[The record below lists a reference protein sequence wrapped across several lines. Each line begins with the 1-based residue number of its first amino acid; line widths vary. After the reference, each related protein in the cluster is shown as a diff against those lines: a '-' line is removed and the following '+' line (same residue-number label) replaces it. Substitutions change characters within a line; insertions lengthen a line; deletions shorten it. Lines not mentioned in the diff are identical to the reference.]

1 MSNFYLKP
9 RKSQWPT
16 RMIFVSTLLA
26 AMLTSATASQLFAQV
41 RTVSGTVNDASGQPL
56 PGVSVVVKSTST
68 GAVTDSDGLYAVS
81 VSSGDA
87 VLVFSFIGFRTQE
100 VVVGNKT
107 SINVEMSEDA
117 EQLREVVVTALGIER
132 DTRSLAYATQ
142 SIKAKELVEVR
153 DPNNLLN
160 SFQGKIANAVVT
172 QGSGGPGSGARIV
185 LRGNRS
191 IQGNNNAL
199 IVVDGIPINNN
210 TFSVPSNDF
219 GAVAGSDG
227 AANINPD
234 DIESLTVLRGASA
247 AALYGS
253 QAGNGVIVITTKKG
267 KRSGLGVTIN
277 TGITAEQAFALPRFQ
292 NAYGQGSGGILN
304 PTAGDS
310 WGASLSGQSYTNY
323 LGEQRSYSPQEDNV
337 KDFFRTGVTLN
348 NSIGISGG
356 NEKMQTYLSYTNNRV
371 QGIIEKNDLIRHTF
385 NLRLSNQVT
394 SKFSTDAKITYI
406 VQDIEN
412 KPRTGEENA
421 PVIDIYQI
429 PRNVSIDDARRFEAI
444 SGEGVPTPTPWPSTV
459 SSIYQN
465 PYWMI
470 NRTSIN
476 ESRNRLIGFLSA
488 RYQLT
493 DWLNVTGRA
502 SIDRSFDN
510 NTEQYSEGTIL
521 YTNAGGGGTYAKQY
535 ITNTQRWFDVMLQG
549 SNKISS
555 DLSVDYRIGTIF
567 QDNLTESDRVSSN
580 GLNVT
585 NQFSLEFLT
594 NPAFTSDFLQTRI
607 NSTFGQASLSY
618 KDALFV
624 EGTVRTDWDS
634 RLPSPYSFTYY
645 SAGVSAVLS
654 ELMQLPSAIS
664 FLKLSAN
671 YAQVGN
677 GGGAQLRFNTYQ
689 YSPGAGNGFIFR
701 STRQAIP
708 DLKPEIVSNT
718 ELGIESRFFSE
729 RLGLSIIYY
738 NSNSENQLLVVPLPA
753 PTGFQSRYIN
763 AGNIRNR
770 GVELVLSATPIKV
783 GDFQWDVTY
792 NLGINR
798 NKVIE
803 LDENLKQVELGGGFA
818 RSATPIVREGGSFG
832 ELIAFKWARNDQ
844 GQFLVNANGLPIS
857 TVTQESIGNFN
868 PDATMGLTNS
878 FSYGPFSL
886 RVLIDGRVGG
896 TIVSGTEMNL
906 AFSGITEATEENR
919 EGGWNLGGVN
929 ASGQPVGATVTAQQF
944 WQTASGKR
952 NGTGE
957 FFAYDATS
965 FRVRELSLGYE
976 IPVPSGWPIRSARLS
991 FVARNVMWLYRGK
1004 SKLDIPGL
1012 ARRTM
1017 WFDPDMSLGNGNF
1030 QGVEYGTLPATRSIG
1045 FNLGVTF

>member
-1 MSNFYLKP
+1 
-9 RKSQWPT
+9 
-16 RMIFVSTLLA
+16 VSTFVA
-26 AMLTSATASQLFAQV
+26 VMLTSVTAFQLFAQV
-41 RTVSGTVNDASGQPL
+41 RTVSGTINDASGSPL
-56 PGVSVVVKSTST
+56 PGVSVVVKSTSVGT
-68 GAVTDSDGLYAVS
+68 VTDSNGSYSVS
-81 VSSGDA
+81 VSSENA
-87 VLVFSFIGFRTQE
+87 VLVFSFIGFVTQE
-100 VVVGNKT
+100 VQVGSRT
-107 SINVEMSEDA
+107 SINVTMSEDVS
-117 EQLREVVVTALGIER
+117 ELQEVVVTALGIER

-142 SIKAKELVEVR
+142 SINTRELVEVR

-172 QGSGGPGSGARIV
+172 EGSGGPGSGARIV

-191 IQGNNNAL
+191 IQNNNNAL

-277 TGITAEQAFALPRFQ
+277 SGITAERAFALPNFQ
-292 NAYGQGSGGILN
+292 NTYGQGSGGTLN

-310 WGASLSGQSYTNY
+310 WGARMSGQTYTNY
-323 LGEQRSYSPQEDNV
+323 LGEQRSYNSQEDNV
-337 KDFFRTGVTLN
+337 TDFFRTGVTLN

-371 QGIIEKNDLIRHTF
+371 QGIIEKNDLMRHTF
-385 NLRLSNQVT
+385 NVRLSNQIT
-394 SKFSTDAKITYI
+394 SKFSTDAKVTYI

-421 PVIDIYQI
+421 PVIDIYQM
-429 PRNVSIDDARRFEAI
+429 PRNVSIDDAKRYEQVNAV
-444 SGEGVPTPTPWPSTV
+444 GVPTPTPWPSTV

-465 PYWMI
+465 PYWML

-488 RYQLT
+488 KYQIT
-493 DWLNVTGRA
+493 DWLNITGRA
-502 SIDRSFDN
+502 SIDRSFDR

-535 ITNTQRWFDVMLQG
+535 ITYTQRWFDVMLQG
-549 SNKISS
+549 NNKITNDISI
-555 DLSVDYRIGTIF
+555 DYRIGTIF

-585 NQFSLEFLT
+585 NKFSLEFLT
-594 NPAFTSDFLQTRI
+594 NPAFNSDYFQTRI

-618 KDALFV
+618 KDALFA

-634 RLPSPYSFTYY
+634 RLPSPYTYTYY

-654 ELMQLPSAIS
+654 ELVQLPAAIS
-664 FLKLSAN
+664 FLKLNAN

-677 GGGAQLRFNTYQ
+677 GGIVQARFNTYQ

-701 STRQAIP
+701 GTTQAIP

-718 ELGIESRFFSE
+718 ELGIETRFFSDK
-729 RLGLSIIYY
+729 LGFSFIYY
-738 NSNSENQLLVVPLPA
+738 NSNSENQLLRIPLPA
-753 PTGFQSRYIN
+753 PSGFQFQYIN
-763 AGNIRNR
+763 AGQIRNR
-770 GVELVLSATPIKV
+770 GVEVVLSATPVKA
-783 GDFQWDVTY
+783 GKFQWDIAY

-798 NKVIE
+798 NKVVE
-803 LDENLKQVELGGGFA
+803 LDENLKQVELSGGFA

-832 ELIAFKWARNDQ
+832 DLIAFKWSRNAQ
-844 GQFLVNANGLPIS
+844 GQFIVDANGLPVA
-857 TVTQESIGNFN
+857 TVSQENIGNFN
-868 PDATMGLTNS
+868 PKATMGLTNS
-878 FSYGPFSL
+878 ISYGPLSL

-896 TIVSGTEMNL
+896 TMVSGTEMNL
-906 AFSGITEATEENR
+906 AFSGITEATEANR

-929 ASGQPVGATVTAQQF
+929 ASGQPVNATITAQQF

-957 FFAYDATS
+957 FVAYDATS
-965 FRVRELSLGYE
+965 FRVRELSIGYE
-976 IPVPSGWPIRSARLS
+976 IPVPSVWPIRSARLS
-991 FVARNVMWLYRGK
+991 FVARNVMCLYRSK
-1004 SKLDIPGL
+1004 SKLDVSGL

-1030 QGVEYGTLPATRSIG
+1030 QGVEYGTLPATRSVG

>member
-1 MSNFYLKP
+1 MSSFYLKP
-9 RKSQWPT
+9 WKLQWRTRK
-16 RMIFVSTLLA
+16 IFVSTFVA
-26 AMLTSATASQLFAQV
+26 VMLTSVTAFQLFAQV
-41 RTVSGTVNDASGQPL
+41 RTVSGTINDASGSPL
-56 PGVSVVVKSTST
+56 PGVSVVVKSTSVGT
-68 GAVTDSDGLYAVS
+68 VTDSNGSYSVS
-81 VSSGDA
+81 VSSENA
-87 VLVFSFIGFRTQE
+87 VLVFSFIGFVTQE
-100 VVVGNKT
+100 VQVGSRT
-107 SINVEMSEDA
+107 SINVTMSEDVS
-117 EQLREVVVTALGIER
+117 ELQEVVVTALGIER

-142 SIKAKELVEVR
+142 SINTRELVEVR

-191 IQGNNNAL
+191 IQNNNNAL

-277 TGITAEQAFALPRFQ
+277 SGITAERAFALPNFQ
-292 NAYGQGSGGILN
+292 NTYGQGSGGTLN

-310 WGASLSGQSYTNY
+310 WGARMSGQTYTNY
-323 LGEQRSYSPQEDNV
+323 LGEQRSYNSQEDNV
-337 KDFFRTGVTLN
+337 TDFFRTGVTLN

-371 QGIIEKNDLIRHTF
+371 QGIIEKNDLMRHTF
-385 NLRLSNQVT
+385 NVRLSNQIT
-394 SKFSTDAKITYI
+394 SKFSTDAKVTYI

-421 PVIDIYQI
+421 PVIDIYQM
-429 PRNVSIDDARRFEAI
+429 PRNVSIDDAKRYEQVNAV
-444 SGEGVPTPTPWPSTV
+444 GVPTPTPWPSTV

-465 PYWMI
+465 PYWML

-488 RYQLT
+488 KYQIT
-493 DWLNVTGRA
+493 DWLNITGRA
-502 SIDRSFDN
+502 SIDRSFDR

-535 ITNTQRWFDVMLQG
+535 ITDTQRWFDVMLQG
-549 SNKISS
+549 NNKITNDISI
-555 DLSVDYRIGTIF
+555 DYRIGTIF

-585 NQFSLEFLT
+585 NKFSLEFLT
-594 NPAFTSDFLQTRI
+594 NPAFNSDYFQTRI

-618 KDALFV
+618 KDALFA

-634 RLPSPYSFTYY
+634 RLPSPYTYTYY

-654 ELMQLPSAIS
+654 ELVQLPAAIS
-664 FLKLSAN
+664 FLKLNAN

-677 GGGAQLRFNTYQ
+677 GGIVQARFNTYQ

-701 STRQAIP
+701 GTTQAIP

-718 ELGIESRFFSE
+718 ELGIETRFFSDK
-729 RLGLSIIYY
+729 LGFSFIYY
-738 NSNSENQLLVVPLPA
+738 NSNSENQLLRIPLPA
-753 PTGFQSRYIN
+753 PSGFQFQYIN
-763 AGNIRNR
+763 AGQIRNR
-770 GVELVLSATPIKV
+770 GVEVVLSATPVKA
-783 GDFQWDVTY
+783 GKFQWDIAY

-798 NKVIE
+798 NKVVE
-803 LDENLKQVELGGGFA
+803 LDENLKQVELSGGFA

-832 ELIAFKWARNDQ
+832 DLIAFKWSRNAQ
-844 GQFLVNANGLPIS
+844 GQFIVDANGLPVA
-857 TVTQESIGNFN
+857 TVSQENIGNFN
-868 PDATMGLTNS
+868 PKATMGLTNS
-878 FSYGPFSL
+878 ISYGPLSL

-896 TIVSGTEMNL
+896 TMVSGTEMNL
-906 AFSGITEATEENR
+906 AFSGITEATEANR

-929 ASGQPVGATVTAQQF
+929 ASGQPVNATITAQQF

-965 FRVRELSLGYE
+965 FRVRELSIGYE
-976 IPVPSGWPIRSARLS
+976 IPVPSVWPIRSARLS

-1004 SKLDIPGL
+1004 SKLDVPGL

-1030 QGVEYGTLPATRSIG
+1030 QGVEYGTLPATRSVG